1 MIRFDKLIK
10 YLKTLAIAAGVF
22 LLVAILSYFL
32 FRNQLLN
39 YAFKKFQQKAE
50 HKFSLNIHADELT
63 FNGLNTV
70 SVKHFSALPSE
81 ADTLISIQSVKV
93 AVEILPL
100 LIGKVDLSDLLIE
113 DGYIQWQK
121 TAQKNNLSFLKNV
134 QPNKSAS
141 TTESGNQKREKNIAG
156 SIYRLTDL
164 LFDAAPDKVNIS
176 RFSVKLTE
184 PEASAHVYFE
194 QLTLAGQE
202 LQARVLSYEP
212 DTVNT
217 WQVGGILNLS
227 DKRMN
232 ITVTGNAW
240 SNLPFIRSKFTLQTG
255 FGIANFTLNEFRYE
269 DEELRVSGKAT
280 IRQLRINHPKIATKD
295 VVLPAAEFNFFGV
308 AGKDFVVL
316 DSLSYIKIDQLT
328 FSPFFMIETAPD
340 TIVRLSVVIPR
351 MPAQHFVNALP
362 EGLFNHIKGME
373 VDGNF
378 DYRLDLVY
386 NENKPQDLIFESVFH
401 KYNLDIRKY
410 GQANL
415 GKLNE
420 EFVHVP
426 LERGRPVRPIV
437 VGVSNPYFTPLSEVS
452 PYLKAC
458 VLTTEDPSFFYHRGF
473 IDEAFK
479 QSIIKNIRTRKFA
492 RGASTISMQLVKNVF
507 LTREKTLSRKLEEIL
522 LVYIIENN
530 RIATKERM
538 LEVYFN
544 IIEWGPN
551 VYGIGEAAEFYF
563 NKKPSQLNLSEC
575 MFLATIIPRPKGF
588 MWRFDKK
595 GIQKEF
601 VGRQYKFLT
610 GLMVRRNVLIP
621 QDTVGFNYQIPILGR
636 AKSMIKIAPDT
647 TMHELQFDENGIL
660 KTTESED

>member
-1 MIRFDKLIK
+1 MIRLDKLIK

-22 LLVAILSYFL
+22 LLIAILSYLL

-39 YAFKKFQQKAE
+39 YVFNKFQQKAAQR
-50 HKFSLNIHADELT
+50 FSLHIHADELK
-63 FNGLNTV
+63 FSSINTV
-70 SVKHFSALPSE
+70 SVTRFSAVPSA
-81 ADTLISIQSVKV
+81 ADTLVSIQSVRV
-93 AVEILPL
+93 AVELLPL
-100 LIGKVDLSDLLIE
+100 LIGKVNLSELLVE
-113 DGYIQWQK
+113 DGYSQWVK
-121 TAQKNNLSFLKNV
+121 TDQKNNLSFLKNL
-134 QPNKSAS
+134 QSQKPGAN
-141 TTESGNQKREKNIAG
+141 TETGTPKNERNIAG
-156 SIYRLTDL
+156 SIYRLIDL

-176 RFSVKLTE
+176 RFSLKLFE
-184 PEASAHVYFE
+184 PEASAHVYIE
-194 QLTLAGQE
+194 QMTLAGQE
-202 LQARVLSYEP
+202 LQARVLSYEA

-217 WQVGGILNLS
+217 WQAGGVLNLS
-227 DKRMN
+227 EKKMN
-232 ITVTGNAW
+232 ITVTGNTLA
-240 SNLPFIRSKFTLQTG
+240 NLPFVRSKFTLQTG
-255 FGIANFTLNEFRYE
+255 FGTANFTLSEFKYE
-269 DEELRVSGKAT
+269 DEELRVAGKAT
-280 IRQLRINHPKIATKD
+280 IQQLRINHPKIATKD
-295 VVLPAAEFNFFGV
+295 VLLPAAEFNFCGI
-308 AGKDFVVL
+308 AGKDFVML
-316 DSLSYIKIDQLT
+316 DSLSYVKVDQLT
-328 FSPFFMIETAPD
+328 FSPFFMVETAID

-351 MPAQHFVNALP
+351 MPAQHFVYALP
-362 EGLFNHIKGME
+362 EGLFNHIRGME
-373 VDGNF
+373 ADGEF
-378 DYRLDLVY
+378 DYRLDFIY
-386 NENKPQDLIFESVFH
+386 NENKPQDLVFESVFH
-401 KYNLDIRKY
+401 KYNLTIRKY

-415 GKLNE
+415 EKLNE

-426 LERGRPVRPIV
+426 LERGRPVRSIIV
-437 VGVSNPYFTPLSEVS
+437 GSANPYFTPLTEIS

-530 RIATKERM
+530 RIASKERM

-610 GLMVRRNVLIP
+610 GLMVRRNFITLE
-621 QDTVGFNYQIPILGR
+621 DTVGFNYQIPISGR

-647 TMHELQFDENGIL
+647 TLQELQFDESGRLI
-660 KTTESED
+660 TPPGEE